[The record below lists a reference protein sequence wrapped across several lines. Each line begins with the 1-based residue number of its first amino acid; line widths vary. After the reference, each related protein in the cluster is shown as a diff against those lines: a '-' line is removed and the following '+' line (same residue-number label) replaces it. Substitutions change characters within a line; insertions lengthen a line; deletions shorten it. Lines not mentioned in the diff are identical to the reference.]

1 MLCNTPKGKC
11 SSSVSNMMHTP
22 KKGTLI
28 DHLRILP
35 ITISQAI
42 PIIWNQLNMLQKYWS
57 LFSSLPSKD
66 IQLCF
71 NPSKNR
77 GEFFFKREN
86 FGGKSIDITVLCR
99 NGFSPRTRQ
108 GYQQSLASLLQILG
122 VLAIVIR
129 QEKRE
134 NCKI

>member
-1 MLCNTPKGKC
+1 ML
-11 SSSVSNMMHTP
+11 
-22 KKGTLI
+22 
-28 DHLRILP
+28 R
-35 ITISQAI
+35 
-42 PIIWNQLNMLQKYWS
+42 KYWS

-129 QEKRE
+129 QEKSEVVKSKKKIKLSLNVDDTLPRKFHVISSSFPDKE
-134 NCKI
+134 NQQNFKDTHKISCISIC